1 MKRKIFDWKRGV
13 SAMAVLL
20 VTAGVMFGASNAK
33 AADIAN
39 TRGRVTVD
47 LEDFVLVEST
57 ISDTDDF
64 GLVSQNSS
72 NSRYLLHYENS
83 FTDRNNIG
91 CTFRSSSKYDL
102 TDVTAM
108 QMYAYS
114 QQEANDKILFYVD
127 SGSKTYYHRK
137 DLDDVT
143 SSLVSGSG
151 TVKDISY
158 FCYSAYGKTPQDY
171 KFNIN
176 SRYTS
181 EYVYLGI
188 SHEWW
193 MHNAKLYL
201 DNKTISGGTQ
211 GCINLMLKKHNITL
225 LAPDDLTQYVVDDNG
240 NTVEKTFSS
249 WGEMKLAL
257 EDGKKYD
264 ENKTGSI
271 YRDETATLLYNAADG
286 CSLKSFKFYSDADKK
301 NLLYEMNVEGADN
314 QCTFKLTSSLIQ
326 TLEKKTGPYKLENIY
341 VQPVF
346 SLPEVTVDFSNV
358 VAEAKNEVEVVKAST
373 NNDGTKTYNLCEKA
387 TSKVIGTFTMNQ
399 ASHRGDYLTL
409 DYTPNKDYT
418 GDFAFN
424 YYEYRIAESSNQING
439 AAKST
444 AEYSESKMDL
454 VVNLSDT
461 YIQVSAHVTLSVTVT
476 LKDKTVTF
484 NNYPQ
489 EIDEAVIEYNDENG
503 RVAPTGE
510 ITYQYYT
517 DEACTTKVKDSEG
530 KDTAPTD
537 AGTYY
542 VTATFAGSGKFGAYK
557 ETVSAPAKLIIEKA
571 VPTLENLVGTSIEYG
586 DNILEST
593 PSGKAYGVLGK
604 SSPLTGTF
612 KWASET
618 GRTPDAGVITETVIF
633 TPDSV
638 WATNYTTATGDARVK
653 VEQVSPKIK
662 ANNVTKIFDGESVT
676 SVPVTVTGV
685 NNEATGQDVSYTF
698 YSGAECTTTQ
708 KMDEVPVNAG
718 IYYAK
723 AYASPNTNYKG
734 ISTKEPAV
742 IVIKKRECDLVQAPL
757 ENQSYRVYVTN
768 VVAGNAPQGT
778 ITLQIL
784 VNGEV
789 KGSVSGLTISEE
801 NGKYFAS
808 YTYGSISEY
817 AGDATEFVVKA
828 SYEEATDAVEN
839 YTINDSELAV
849 DVNSDGTGSVV
860 THERITLD
868 YGTTTKVDVTECQ
881 AIQNAQAEE
890 QLKNLKVRYLN
901 LAKVNAGEIV
911 TVNASDQDSSVF
923 EVTGN
928 DVGTATVAVCVQ
940 AETAS
945 GTTKI
950 WYVFYEC
957 VVNPISVNISL
968 ADKIAVY
975 SGNPVEANVAAVDY
989 ADKNGESEVTASYKY
1004 YTDEACETEIKDAD
1018 GNNVAPVNVGTYY
1031 VKATTASWEKHQAA
1045 SEVATITITPAEPV
1059 ITIVDKTVTYD
1070 GEHQGLAEPVVAGV
1084 AGGDEEDERRTP
1096 TGSVALYYESEKLDY
1111 HSYEEPV
1118 DAGTYTVKAIYESG
1132 ENDNYAQQNAPT
1144 ATLIINPAECTIELQ
1159 AKEATYTGEPVA
1171 IDAPVIK
1178 DVNGNSI
1185 DTASVVIKYC
1195 LSTETKYTEQA
1206 PTEAGLY
1213 EVYAYCPAGG
1223 NYQEAYSETV
1233 TLWIKP
1239 ADITVNL
1246 SDAET
1251 TYTGEAV
1258 DMSVLSPTTVTGVG
1272 QTDITEDTIVE
1283 YQYYEDEN
1291 AMVKVDEPVNAG
1303 TYYVKAVADESRN
1316 YNGGESSVCKLTI
1329 QKAVPV
1335 LSGLTM
1341 TELTYGDELSESKIS
1356 GTATGVEKD
1365 GKLSGEFYLEEAI
1378 SHVRCESG
1386 IHEVAVTFVPGSDDA
1401 RNYTEASGTATV
1413 TVKPYTPSIEG
1424 KDTTVVYCGE
1434 AVTIDAVNVV
1444 GADGMPEPVGT
1455 VQYDYYTDAG
1465 KYTCDVT
1472 FVSETGNYTNATASY
1487 QLTVKK
1493 ADAIIA
1499 LYLPEEWKNLEN
1511 KTITIEGTISGVFDD
1526 PTGTITLYKKV
1537 SGEDADKYVAVAEG
1551 VAIVKNE
1558 DGDYGFNVSGVG
1570 VELNQAYDFKAVYN
1584 EGEKQNY
1591 NIADGEME
1599 NVELEKDSQYIYF
1612 EEKIVKTTYGA
1623 EDFQVNVLEGENNGD
1638 GAITY
1643 QLVKRFGDSNAISV
1657 KENGTISVQDLG
1669 TAFVLAK
1676 KAGDA
1681 THNPAYAV
1689 LVIKVE
1695 QAATEVSLADKTVTY
1710 SGEAVAIDEAI
1721 VTSNSKEI
1729 AADENI
1735 EVTYT
1740 YKNVATG
1747 DVFDFAPTDAGEYE
1761 VEARSVANE
1770 HYLAS
1775 EPATAKLIIEK
1786 VPAFIT
1792 LKVSA
1797 TDEVNKTVT
1806 LQGIVEGVFDDPT
1819 GTIALS
1825 QKKDGESD
1833 SEYVVVAEGIEIV
1846 VNEDGSYG
1854 FEVTADVKLNT
1865 VYTFKASYEEGIRQN
1880 YTVTAYELD
1889 KVVVEGEEEDPDNPG
1904 GGSDNGKDDGSNGG
1918 KDNSSGDGKAAGV
1931 DTNDTN
1937 SIFVYVL
1944 IMIASMATTIIT
1956 RKRVRR

>member
-47 LEDFVLVEST
+47 LENFVLVEST
-57 ISDTDDF
+57 ISDTSDF
-64 GLVSQNSS
+64 GLVSKNSA
-72 NSRYLLHYENS
+72 NSRYLLHYRNS

-91 CTFRSSSKYDL
+91 CTYRSSGKYDL
-102 TDVTAM
+102 TDVTAI

-114 QQEANDKILFYVD
+114 QQDSDDKIMFYVD

-158 FCYSAYGKTPQDY
+158 FCYSSYASTPQDY

-176 SRYTS
+176 QRYSS
-181 EYVYLGI
+181 EYVYLGLA
-188 SHEWW
+188 HEWW
-193 MHNAKLYL
+193 LHDARLYL

-211 GCINLMLKKHNITL
+211 GCINLVLKKHNITL
-225 LAPDDLTQYVVDDNG
+225 LAPDDLTQCVVDDNG

-301 NLLYEMNVEGADN
+301 KLLYEMNVQGAAN

-326 TLEKKTGPYKLENIY
+326 TLEKETGPYKLENIY

-346 SLPEVTVDFSNV
+346 SLPEVTVDFSSV

-373 NNDGTKTYNLCEKA
+373 NNDGTKTYNLREKGN

-424 YYEYRIAESSNQING
+424 YYEYRIAESGNQING

-461 YIQVSAHVTLSVTVT
+461 YIQVSAHVTLPVTVT

-484 NNYPQ
+484 NNYSQ
-489 EIDEAVIEYNDENG
+489 EIDAAVIEYNDENG

-708 KMDEVPVNAG
+708 KMDEAPVNVG

-742 IVIKKRECDLVQAPL
+742 VWIKQRECDLIQVPIKDK
-757 ENQSYRVYVTN
+757 EEYRVYVTN
-768 VVAGNAPQGT
+768 VVAGYAPQGT
-778 ITLQIL
+778 ITLEIL
-784 VNGEV
+784 VNDEV
-789 KGSVSGLTISEE
+789 KGSISDLTISED

-808 YTYGSISEY
+808 YTYGDVSKWVDE
-817 AGDATEFVVKA
+817 ATTEFVVRA
-828 SYEEATDAVEN
+828 SYDAITDAVEN
-839 YTINDSELAV
+839 YKINDSVLTV
-849 DVNSDGTGSVV
+849 NKNSDGTGSVI
-860 THERITLD
+860 THEIITLD
-868 YGTTTKVDVTECQ
+868 YGESAIVDVTKCQ

-890 QLKNLKVRYLN
+890 QLKNFEVTYLN

-911 TVNASDQDSSVF
+911 EVDVSDQNTATFNVKAK
-923 EVTGN
+923 
-928 DVGTATVAVCVQ
+928 DVGTATVAACVR
-940 AETAS
+940 AETIS
-945 GTTKI
+945 GTTKTTKI

-968 ADKIAVY
+968 ADKTAVY
-975 SGNPVEANVAAVDY
+975 SGNPVEADAATVTY
-989 ADKNGESEVTASYKY
+989 ADKVENGESEVTVSYKY
-1004 YTDEACETEIKDAD
+1004 YTDEACTSEIKDAD
-1018 GNNVAPVNVGTYY
+1018 GNNVAPVNVGIYY
-1031 VKATTASWEKHQAA
+1031 VKATTPSWEKHLAA
-1045 SEVATITITPAEPV
+1045 SAGATITITPAEPV
-1059 ITIVDKTVTYD
+1059 ITLEDKTVTYD
-1070 GEHQGLAEPVVAGV
+1070 GEKQGLDDPVVSGV

-1096 TGSVALYYESEKLDY
+1096 TGSVALYYESEELAY

-1118 DAGTYTVKAIYESG
+1118 NAGTYTVKAIYESG

-1159 AKEATYTGEPVA
+1159 AKEATYTGEPIA

-1185 DTASVVIKYC
+1185 DTDSVVIKYC
-1195 LSTETKYTEQA
+1195 LAAETEYTAQA

-1223 NYQEAYSETV
+1223 NYQGAYSETV

-1239 ADITVNL
+1239 ADIMIDL

-1251 TYTGEAV
+1251 TYTGEAA
-1258 DMSVLSPTTVTGVG
+1258 DMSVLSPATITGVG
-1272 QTDITEDTIVE
+1272 QTDITEDTAVE

-1303 TYYVKAVADESRN
+1303 TYYVKAVAGESRN
-1316 YNGGESSVCKLTI
+1316 YNGGESSVCKLTVK
-1329 QKAVPV
+1329 KAVPV

-1341 TELTYGDELSESKIS
+1341 TDLTYGDELSESTIS

-1365 GKLSGEFYLEEAI
+1365 GELSGKFYLEEAI
-1378 SHVRCESG
+1378 SHVCYDAG
-1386 IHEVAVTFVPGSDDA
+1386 THEVAVTFVPEGDDA
-1401 RNYTEASGTATV
+1401 RNYTEASGTVTV

-1444 GADGMPEPVGT
+1444 GADDMPEPVGT
-1455 VQYDYYTDAG
+1455 IQYDYYTDAG

-1487 QLTVKK
+1487 QLTIKK
-1493 ADAIIA
+1493 ADAVIT
-1499 LYLPEEWKNLEN
+1499 LHLPEEWKNLEN
-1511 KTITIEGTISGVFDD
+1511 KTITIEGTIS
-1526 PTGTITLYKKV
+1526 
-1537 SGEDADKYVAVAEG
+1537 
-1551 VAIVKNE
+1551 
-1558 DGDYGFNVSGVG
+1558 
-1570 VELNQAYDFKAVYN
+1570 
-1584 EGEKQNY
+1584 
-1591 NIADGEME
+1591 
-1599 NVELEKDSQYIYF
+1599 
-1612 EEKIVKTTYGA
+1612 
-1623 EDFQVNVLEGENNGD
+1623 
-1638 GAITY
+1638 
-1643 QLVKRFGDSNAISV
+1643 
-1657 KENGTISVQDLG
+1657 
-1669 TAFVLAK
+1669 
-1676 KAGDA
+1676 
-1681 THNPAYAV
+1681 
-1689 LVIKVE
+1689 
-1695 QAATEVSLADKTVTY
+1695 
-1710 SGEAVAIDEAI
+1710 
-1721 VTSNSKEI
+1721 
-1729 AADENI
+1729 
-1735 EVTYT
+1735 
-1740 YKNVATG
+1740 
-1747 DVFDFAPTDAGEYE
+1747 
-1761 VEARSVANE
+1761 
-1770 HYLAS
+1770 
-1775 EPATAKLIIEK
+1775 
-1786 VPAFIT
+1786 
-1792 LKVSA
+1792 
-1797 TDEVNKTVT
+1797 
-1806 LQGIVEGVFDDPT
+1806 GVFDDPT

-1865 VYTFKASYEEGIRQN
+1865 VYTFKASYEEGIRRN
-1880 YTVTAYELD
+1880 YTITAYELD

-1918 KDNSSGDGKAAGV
+1918 KDDSSGDGKATGV

-1944 IMIASMATTIIT
+1944 IMIASMATMIIT